1 MSIYT
6 LSNSLP
12 LALWMVDTTT
22 SVPEMSQRSSTDDSN
37 TNSLKSL
44 WYFTLLVCSN
54 SSNATLYICQA
65 FYFFHKWCRL
75 HASLFPI
82 TLPELKEF
90 LSVSLYIS
98 KNISSRPYS
107 RKGSHPWIV
116 SICCLWH
123 AFAKVAVKMTASS
136 FVLGKHT

>member
-22 SVPEMSQRSSTDDSN
+22 SVPEMSQKSSTDDSN

-44 WYFTLLVCSN
+44 WYFTYWFAQIVLCNALHM
-54 SSNATLYICQA
+54 SS

-82 TLPELKEF
+82 TLPELKVF

-98 KNISSRPYS
+98 KNISSRPCS
-107 RKGSHPWIV
+107 RKEAIHG
-116 SICCLWH
+116 LYQ
-123 AFAKVAVKMTASS
+123 FAVYGMLSQKSR
-136 FVLGKHT
+136 